1 MKDGFFSERSERGF
15 SFERQEP
22 TQVVATLG
30 RRMSESSF
38 SSRLITDGALR
49 SKERLSRKG
58 VFLVFSVKYFCGF
71 SDFRVTFLKNK
82 NFLQTILLPR

>member
-30 RRMSESSF
+30 RRMSESLF

-58 VFLVFSVKYFCGF
+58 VFSVFVEIKSFR
-71 SDFRVTFLKNK
+71 DFRAFRVNYNSITYNL
-82 NFLQTILLPR
+82 